1 MSNNDNF
8 DNLDNLDNKRSKRTK
23 KVDGDSGHKK
33 PWREEYATPAEIK
46 AFLSDHVYLRYNTV
60 KYRVEA
66 RLPSEDPFCQNS
78 ELAQFVSDAWQPMSD
93 RLRNTLLTALQ
104 AVKPTRRC
112 DLDTVIDSGY
122 VPGYHPFLF
131 YLNSLP
137 PWDGQDH
144 ILGLSV
150 SVMVKGGTE
159 KQMLFYEYLKRWL
172 VAILAY
178 DARPE
183 SEAKLQTV
191 RRVTGV
197 TPDCMDFSR
206 VPRTHTVRA
215 RNLVF
220 ILSPLS
226 PSFVL

>member
-8 DNLDNLDNKRSKRTK
+8 DKKDNKRSKRTK

-33 PWREEYATPAEIK
+33 
-46 AFLSDHVYLRYNTV
+46 
-60 KYRVEA
+60 
-66 RLPSEDPFCQNS
+66 
-78 ELAQFVSDAWQPMSD
+78 
-93 RLRNTLLTALQ
+93 
-104 AVKPTRRC
+104 
-112 DLDTVIDSGY
+112 
-122 VPGYHPFLF
+122 
-131 YLNSLP
+131 

-172 VAILAY
+172 VAML
-178 DARPE
+178 
-183 SEAKLQTV
+183 
-191 RRVTGV
+191 
-197 TPDCMDFSR
+197 DFSR
-206 VPRTHTVRA
+206 VPRIHTVRA

-226 PSFVL
+226 PLYAVWPVRPATTTTVPHRYVS

>member
-8 DNLDNLDNKRSKRTK
+8 DNKDNKRSKRTK

-33 PWREEYATPAEIK
+33 PW
-46 AFLSDHVYLRYNTV
+46 
-60 KYRVEA
+60 
-66 RLPSEDPFCQNS
+66 
-78 ELAQFVSDAWQPMSD
+78 
-93 RLRNTLLTALQ
+93 
-104 AVKPTRRC
+104 
-112 DLDTVIDSGY
+112 
-122 VPGYHPFLF
+122 
-131 YLNSLP
+131 
-137 PWDGQDH
+137 DGQDH

-150 SVMVKGGTE
+150 SVMVKDGTE
-159 KQMLFYEYLKRWL
+159 KQMPFYEYLKRWL

-191 RRVTGV
+191 RKVTGV

-206 VPRTHTVRA
+206 VPRIHTVRA

-226 PSFVL
+226 PLYAVWPVRPATTTTVLHRYASWWRSGAHRGNMIFEGMAVSGVSNACFDSKR